1 MYIYQVN
8 INLLRKEYFLLKQ
21 VLSIISWIGIF
32 TIFLRSSL
40 ILVISNVI
48 YSLHFYN
55 IINVISIFLQ
65 IDYRDHR
72 YHDKWTN

>member
-55 IINVISIFLQ
+55 IINVISILILQ

-72 YHDKWTN
+72 YHDK

>member
-65 IDYRDHR
+65 IDYHDHR
-72 YHDKWTN
+72 YHDK